1 MLDLFSVVQDK
12 AKGMRGQG
20 ADFLLEA
27 QFLRHHG
34 LIG

>member
-1 MLDLFSVVQDK
+1 MLDLFSVVQNK
-12 AKGMRGQG
+12 AKGMSGKG
-20 ADFLLEA
+20 AGFLLVA